1 MPSRYRFIFGILS
14 ILSFLSSAYILLIS
28 SLKVDSSSGYYS
40 IIVTSAISGLN
51 IAILLAWLSFEITGG
66 AASLA
71 IVVILSWFF
80 NAKTGFYDSMA
91 FAFQFLFAFA
101 IGYLFYYI
109 RNSDETSYS
118 LRSEKVGEEV
128 TELASTISERRK
140 GTVALQNKFS
150 RYSALRGV
158 VESFSTILSIDEI
171 NSAILDKAL
180 ETLGKKGRALLYL
193 VDEDRQELMLSASRN
208 EERIKAKK
216 GDIFD
221 QWVLRHRRSLIVEDV
236 SRDFRFPAE
245 GSDRSE
251 GEPYSLIASPL
262 ISEDKVIGVLR
273 MDCAEPFFY
282 NQDDLRLLDIIANLG
297 AVAIQNI
304 YLYSKTQELAIR
316 DGLTGLFVRRYFMD
330 RFSAE
335 LKRAAGKRGEL
346 AVLIIDIDH
355 FKDYNDKYGHTAG
368 DIVLKHLSRIVRS
381 MVKDGDIVAR
391 YGGEE
396 IIAVLLDR
404 DKNKAIADAE
414 AIRSAV
420 SEEPFS
426 LRRHE
431 TKITVSIGVAEYP
444 KDAATEDGLV
454 EVADDCL
461 YKAKRRGR
469 NRVCS
474 T

>member
-28 SLKVDSSSGYYS
+28 SLKVDPSSVYYS
-40 IIVTSAISGLN
+40 IIVVSAISGLN

-71 IVVILSWFF
+71 VVVILSWFF

-91 FAFQFLFAFA
+91 FAFQFLFSFA
-101 IGYLFYYI
+101 IGYFFYYI
-109 RNSDETSYS
+109 RNSDETSYA
-118 LRSEKVGEEV
+118 LRSEKIEEEV

-140 GTVALQNKFS
+140 GIVVLKNKFS

-335 LKRAAGKRGEL
+335 LKRAAGKRGGL

-404 DKNKAIADAE
+404 DKEKAIADAE

-444 KDAATEDGLV
+444 KDATTEDGLV
-454 EVADDCL
+454 EAADACL
-461 YKAKRRGR
+461 F
-469 NRVCS
+469 
-474 T
+474 